1 MWTRR
6 WSLHGVAS
14 GGRTAGLDCVEVLQL
29 TEGRYIGPGA
39 PESNSESVKGATV
52 VWLVQ
57 ILEIIVR
64 RRRFVLI
71 NVFVVSVFAIVVSLL
86 LPKHYKSSATILPPD
101 NERSLSGLMGLSMG
115 HIAEAVSS
123 FSLPI
128 MATPSDLYASIIQSD
143 TIVLG
148 VVDQLHLQQEYDSET
163 RFQAAVELRDHFTVK
178 VEPEGIIRL
187 DVDARRPELCA
198 EIANS
203 IVDHLDVFNRDLQ
216 QAKGRAYSEFLNRR
230 LGETDSALHV
240 AAERLKEFQITYHAV
255 SLDVQAEALIKTLA
269 EQKGRLTS
277 NEIELEIMKR
287 SLSVDHPA
295 VLAKQR
301 EIFETRRRLLEI
313 EGGADSRA
321 DSVISALDVP
331 LTALPELGLRYAVL
345 LRNLKIQEVTYE
357 LLSQQYEMYRLQA
370 ERDTPTISILDRA
383 RIPEKP
389 FKPKKR
395 MIVVTA
401 FLFAFLLASAYVVF
415 KEAPVIVAGHDNEI
429 RLRIRS
435 IWSDITH
442 RPLG

>member
-1 MWTRR
+1 M
-6 WSLHGVAS
+6 
-14 GGRTAGLDCVEVLQL
+14 
-29 TEGRYIGPGA
+29 
-39 PESNSESVKGATV
+39 
-52 VWLVQ
+52 WLVQ

-71 NVFVVSVFAIVVSLL
+71 NVTAVSVFAIVVSLL
-86 LPKHYKSSATILPPD
+86 LPKHYRASATILPPD

-128 MATPSDLYASIIQSD
+128 MATPSDLYASIIKSD
-143 TIVLG
+143 TIVLS
-148 VVDQLHLQQEYDSET
+148 VVDHLQLQQVYDSET
-163 RFQAAVELRDHFTVK
+163 RFQAAVELREHFNVK

-187 DVDARRPELCA
+187 DVDAKGPELCA

-203 IVDHLDVFNRDLQ
+203 IVDHLDAFNRDLQ
-216 QAKGRAYSEFLNRR
+216 QAKGRAYSEFLDRR

-240 AAERLKEFQITYHAV
+240 AAELLKEFQTTYHAV

-269 EQKGRLTS
+269 EQKGRLTTK
-277 NEIELEIMKR
+277 EIELEIMKQSM
-287 SLSVDHPA
+287 SLDHPA
-295 VLAKQR
+295 VSAKER

-383 RIPEKP
+383 RVPEKP

-395 MIVVTA
+395 LIVITS
-401 FLFAFLLASAYVVF
+401 FLLAFILAGAYVVF
-415 KEAPVIVAGHDNEI
+415 KESPVLIAGYDDE
-429 RLRIRS
+429 LRSRMKRVWDEFKRKPI
-435 IWSDITH
+435 
-442 RPLG
+442 G